1 MRLETRAAQ
10 ERDLPEIKR
19 QIDEYI
25 SPEYYSQ
32 EELKELLHRDGT
44 MFYVVTD
51 ADAGDR
57 IVSYF
62 YAFISPLRDA
72 LGDLHAKEL
81 PEALR
86 GYGPDTLAGVYKT
99 SSTVKEYQGNGI
111 CSSFVKG
118 LEPVLKERGAKM
130 VLATAMRSP
139 EGVVP
144 MKRIFDGFGYEAIG
158 ELIRPWEQMDI
169 YCIYCKRRHCICDA
183 VFYMKKLDD
192 EEGGCVDG

>member
-1 MRLETRAAQ
+1 MRLETRPA
-10 ERDLPEIKR
+10 RDKDLPEIKR

-25 SPEYYSQ
+25 SPEYYSMD
-32 EELKELLHRDGT
+32 ELRELLQREGT
-44 MFYVVTD
+44 LFYVVTD

-62 YAFISPLRDA
+62 YAFVSPLKDA

-81 PEALR
+81 PEALK
-86 GYGPDTLAGVYKT
+86 GYGPDTPVGVYKT
-99 SSTVKEYQGNGI
+99 SSTVKEYRGHGI

-144 MKRIFDGFGYEAIG
+144 MKRIFDGYGYKAIG
-158 ELIRPWEQMDI
+158 ELIRPWEQMEI
-169 YCIYCKRRHCICDA
+169 YCIYCKRWHCICDA
-183 VFYMKKLDD
+183 VFYMKKLD
-192 EEGGCVDG
+192 EEGGVDG